1 MIKRN
6 PIITRARGND
16 GSGNDIAT
24 RIAIRSLGTVA
35 VRKLAKYLAYKVD
48 DTCYT
53 YNNST

>member
-1 MIKRN
+1 MKRN
-6 PIITRARGND
+6 PIITTANRNDGLGND
-16 GSGNDIAT
+16 TAT

-35 VRKLAKYLAYKVD
+35 VRKLAKYLAYEVD